1 MKNQKEFDL
10 QDHEVIS
17 LKVMEILRHF
27 HFKKRNGFTSIPVAL
42 CNCQIKKSWF
52 GYPYIAMRFPDLE
65 PVSNITVAD
74 LFDLPRD
81 MLMEKDEVAIK
92 SQDIQVLHMNDYL
105 V

>member
-1 MKNQKEFDL
+1 
-10 QDHEVIS
+10 
-17 LKVMEILRHF
+17 
-27 HFKKRNGFTSIPVAL
+27 
-42 CNCQIKKSWF
+42 
-52 GYPYIAMRFPDLE
+52 MRFPDLE